1 MASVTMVITTQSFA
15 AAAGTVPGPFRFIL
29 TKISD
34 NSITSLDSNNLSVT
48 FSNVGQ
54 ADYHT
59 SAQRIDANTG
69 AVIGTPVTG
78 RDVLSSEFT
87 TNVDV
92 PASITVTLS
101 A

>member
-1 MASVTMVITTQSFA
+1 MASITMTITTTSFTA
-15 AAAGTVPGPFRFIL
+15 PAGTVPGPFRFIL
-29 TKISD
+29 TKTAD
-34 NSITSLDSNNLSVT
+34 NSTVQLDSTNLSVT

-92 PASITVTLS
+92 PAAIVVSLS